1 MSAALMNFSTLEGRS
16 KVAILGDM
24 MELGVQSAE
33 EHAAIVSLA
42 RRLKIDEIILVGEQF
57 TAVSS
62 GDEERCFPDTEQAA
76 KWIEMNPQ
84 RGKTILIKGSRKMQ
98 LEKLANLL

>member
-1 MSAALMNFSTLEGRS
+1 
-16 KVAILGDM
+16 AILGDM
-24 MELGVQSAE
+24 MELGIQSAG

-42 RRLKIDEIILVGEQF
+42 RRLNIDEIILVGEQF

-62 GDEERCFPDTEQAA
+62 FDKERCFPDTEQAA
-76 KWIEMNPQ
+76 KWIEMNPL

-98 LEKLANLL
+98 LEKLVNLL